1 MDNKFT
7 FRLKDRMKLTVE
19 KVSPRVCLFT
29 VSGKHTYT
37 FRVSSKKAKE
47 VACGL
52 EDCLEDCIIFGRS
65 KIILLDGN
73 MNTGE
78 MMISCDNDNEYQLII
93 TCENKKVLDYVFNK
107 KSLKKVY
114 KTMKEVFEIE

>member
-1 MDNKFT
+1 MSKFT

-19 KVSPRVCLFT
+19 KVSPRVCLFI

-47 VACGL
+47 VVCGL

>member
-1 MDNKFT
+1 MDKFT

-37 FRVSSKKAKE
+37 YRISSKKARE
-47 VACGL
+47 VVSALESCSIYGL
-52 EDCLEDCIIFGRS
+52 DKTVELTGS
-65 KIILLDGN
+65 

-78 MMISCDNDNEYQLII
+78 MMVSCENDNEYRLIV
-93 TCENKKVLDYVFNK
+93 TCGKKVLDTSFNK
-107 KSLKKVY
+107 KLLKKIY
-114 KTMKEVFEIE
+114 KTMKEVYEIE

>member
-1 MDNKFT
+1 MSKFT
-7 FRLKDRMKLTVE
+7 FRLKDRIKLTVE

-47 VACGL
+47 VVCG
-52 EDCLEDCIIFGRS
+52 LEDCIIFGRS
-65 KIILLDGN
+65 KTIVLDGN

-78 MMISCDNDNEYQLII
+78 IMISCDSDNEYQLVI
-93 TCENKKVLDYVFNK
+93 TCENKKVLDYIFNK

>member
-1 MDNKFT
+1 MGKFT

-37 FRVSSKKAKE
+37 FRMSSKKAKE
-47 VACGL
+47 VVHSLG
-52 EDCLEDCIIFGRS
+52 DCIIFGRNYTVS
-65 KIILLDGN
+65 LDGN

-93 TCENKKVLDYVFNK
+93 TCENRKVLDFIFNK

>member
-1 MDNKFT
+1 MSKFT

-19 KVSPRVCLFT
+19 KVSPRVCLFI

-47 VACGL
+47 VVCGL
-52 EDCLEDCIIFGRS
+52 EDCIVFGRS
-65 KIILLDGN
+65 KTIVLDGN
-73 MNTGE
+73 MNIGE
-78 MMISCDNDNEYQLII
+78 MVISCDSDNEYQLVI
-93 TCENKKVLDYVFNK
+93 TCENKKVLDYIFNK
-107 KSLKKVY
+107 KSLRKVY

>member
-1 MDNKFT
+1 MSKFT

-37 FRVSSKKAKE
+37 FRVSNKKAKE
-47 VACGL
+47 VVYS
-52 EDCLEDCIIFGRS
+52 LEDCIIFGRS
-65 KIILLDGN
+65 KTIVLDGN

-78 MMISCDNDNEYQLII
+78 IMILCESDNEYQLIV
-93 TCENKKVLDYVFNK
+93 TCGNKKVLDSTFNK

>member
-1 MDNKFT
+1 MGNKFT

-47 VACGL
+47 VVYSLG
-52 EDCLEDCIIFGRS
+52 DCIIFGRNYNVS
-65 KIILLDGN
+65 LDGN

-78 MMISCDNDNEYQLII
+78 LSIYWLNSNEYQLII
-93 TCENKKVLDYVFNK
+93 TCETKKVLDFTFNNKFMK
-107 KSLKKVY
+107 KMY

>member
-1 MDNKFT
+1 MNKFT
-7 FRLKDRMKLTVE
+7 FRLKDRMKLAVE

-47 VACGL
+47 VMYG
-52 EDCLEDCIIFGRS
+52 LEDCIIFGRS
-65 KIILLDGN
+65 KTIVLDGN

-78 MMISCDNDNEYQLII
+78 MVISCDNDNEYQLII
-93 TCENKKVLDYVFNK
+93 TCENRKVLDCFFNK
-107 KSLKKVY
+107 KSLKKMY

>member
-1 MDNKFT
+1 MSKFT

-47 VACGL
+47 VVYS
-52 EDCLEDCIIFGRS
+52 LEDCIIFGRS
-65 KIILLDGN
+65 KTIVLDGN

-78 MMISCDNDNEYQLII
+78 MVISCDNDNEYQLII
-93 TCENKKVLDYVFNK
+93 TCETKKVLDVTFNNKFMK
-107 KSLKKVY
+107 KMY
-114 KTMKEVFEIE
+114 KTIKEVLEIE